1 MPSSVFPNDE
11 LVAAARAGSS
21 DAMGLLLQSCRTYL
35 LAIGES
41 ELSAELRIKVSPSD
55 LVQETFAEG
64 QRAMPNFSGNKPEEF
79 LAWLRGILMH
89 KVAHSRRRFLGTA
102 ARDLGR
108 EERRPNHSSIL
119 ALAERIVDEDTPSGE
134 AMREENNLAV
144 QAALARLP
152 KAQREVI
159 LLRNFKL
166 LSFDDMSRILD
177 RSEGALRALWLRAI
191 KRLKGELRGH
201 DTAE

>member
-1 MPSSVFPNDE
+1 MSSPPEIMPSVFPDDE

-35 LAIGES
+35 LAISES

-64 QRAMPNFSGNKPEEF
+64 QRSMPNFSGSQPEEF

-108 EERRPNHSSIL
+108 ESIGRTTARFWPWPNESSTKIHLAAKRCAKRTIWPCKRPW
-119 ALAERIVDEDTPSGE
+119 AGCPT
-134 AMREENNLAV
+134 
-144 QAALARLP
+144 
-152 KAQREVI
+152 
-159 LLRNFKL
+159 RNAK
-166 LSFDDMSRILD
+166 
-177 RSEGALRALWLRAI
+177 
-191 KRLKGELRGH
+191 
-201 DTAE
+201 